1 MAGATQNDDEEMI
14 SAINVTPLVDIFLVL
29 LIIFMVTA
37 NLFIQQEK
45 KMREIQLTLPTAA
58 SGLVPDNPQ
67 VPLNVILDRQEKLYL
82 DGTETTLEKIGT
94 EIDRR
99 RESGGDPQAVVS
111 ADKDLSWGRITRVI
125 DYLKLKG
132 IGNLAVNVEEQTI
145 DPSATGAGGA
155 PAPGAAGADGTAG
168 AAGTGATGG

>member
-1 MAGATQNDDEEMI
+1 MAGATQSNDDEMI

-37 NLFIQQEK
+37 NLFIQQEQ
-45 KMREIQLTLPTAA
+45 KMREIKLTLPAAA
-58 SGLVPDNPQ
+58 SGEAPSRAEI
-67 VPLNVILDRQEKLYL
+67 PLNVILDRQEKLYL
-82 DGTETTLEKIGT
+82 DGTETTLEKIGA

-99 RESGGDPQAVVS
+99 KKGGNQDPQAVVS

-132 IGNLAVNVEEQTI
+132 VANLAVNVEEQTI
-145 DPSATGAGGA
+145 DP
-155 PAPGAAGADGTAG
+155 GAAASGETGRAASGNQADSSP
-168 AAGTGATGG
+168 AGTKTE

>member
-1 MAGATQNDDEEMI
+1 MGGATQSSDEEMI

-37 NLFIQQEK
+37 NLFIQQER
-45 KMREIQLTLPTAA
+45 KMREIQLTLPAAA
-58 SGLVPDNPQ
+58 SGMAPANEQ
-67 VPLNVILDRQEKLYL
+67 VPLNVILDRQQKLYL
-82 DGTETTLEKIGT
+82 DGTETTLEKIGG

-99 RESGGDPQAVVS
+99 RENGGEPQAVVS
-111 ADKDLSWGRITRVI
+111 ADKDLSWGTITRVI

-145 DPSATGAGGA
+145 DPSALS
-155 PAPGAAGADGTAG
+155 PGNDVDNSL
-168 AAGTGATGG
+168 

>member
-1 MAGATQNDDEEMI
+1 MGGATQSDDEDII

-37 NLFIQQEK
+37 NLFIKQEQ
-45 KMREIQLTLPTAA
+45 KMREIQLTLPAAA
-58 SGLVPDNPQ
+58 SGMAPERIE

-82 DGTETTLEKIGT
+82 DGTETTLEQIGG

-99 RESGGDPQAVVS
+99 KDGGADPKAVLS
-111 ADKDLSWGRITRVI
+111 ADKDLTWGKITRVI

-132 IGNLAVNVEEQTI
+132 VADLAVNVEEQTI
-145 DPSATGAGGA
+145 DPE
-155 PAPGAAGADGTAG
+155 AAQAQAQEGTELG
-168 AAGTGATGG
+168 R